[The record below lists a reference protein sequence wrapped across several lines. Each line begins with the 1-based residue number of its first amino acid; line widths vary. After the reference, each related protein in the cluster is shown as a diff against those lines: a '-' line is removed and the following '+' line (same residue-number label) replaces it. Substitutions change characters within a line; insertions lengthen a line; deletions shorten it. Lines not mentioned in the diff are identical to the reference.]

1 MRFRG
6 KKIGKH
12 VVETQLARYEVEVR
26 FDVGSNIFVLVVPS
40 APGAVPDRLDS
51 STYEQ
56 FADKDLDAAKK
67 AAEAYLKGRDVAA
80 FEDVIEYSVGDY
92 FQRRE
97 SNLVVFD
104 CRVARVSRDSEGNF
118 KLEKEVSVGEDGAIT
133 EDVWSDAKT
142 CPPGPYKHGF
152 DLSVPYTVER
162 WRKCV
167 AVRDGL
173 LALKKMLDEVFAD
186 ESKAGQMLDCQSFCL
201 ALPALAKGE
210 DVAAQPRVRK
220 DIDHE

>member
-26 FDVGSNIFVLVVPS
+26 FDVGSNIFVLVAPS
-40 APGAVPDRLDS
+40 APGAVPDRLDN

-56 FADKDLDAAKK
+56 FADKDLEVAKK
-67 AAEAYLKGRDVAA
+67 AAEDCLKNRDVAV
-80 FEDVIEYSVGDY
+80 FEDAIEYSVGDY

-97 SNLVVFD
+97 NNLVVFD
-104 CRVARVSRDSEGNF
+104 CRVARVSRDSEGKF
-118 KLEKEVSVGEDGAIT
+118 KLEKEVVVGEDGTAVDGT
-133 EDVWSDAKT
+133 WGDGEA
-142 CPPGPYKHGF
+142 CPVVPYRHTF
-152 DLSVPYTVER
+152 DLSVPYTAER

-167 AVRDGL
+167 AVRDGI

-186 ESKAGQMLDCQSFCL
+186 EDGTAAKLDGQDLYL
-201 ALPALAKGE
+201 ALPALAKE
-210 DVAAQPRVRK
+210 DT
-220 DIDHE
+220 DE

>member
-26 FDVGSNIFVLVVPS
+26 FDIGSNIFVLVVPS
-40 APGAVPDRLDS
+40 APGAVPDRFDS

-67 AAEAYLKGRDVAA
+67 AATDYLKKRDVAA
-80 FEDVIEYSVGDY
+80 FEDVIEYTVGDY

-97 SNLVVFD
+97 GNLVVFD
-104 CRVARVSRDSEGNF
+104 CRVARVSRDAEGKF
-118 KLEKEVSVGEDGAIT
+118 KLEKEVSVGEDGTIT
-133 EDVWSDAKT
+133 ERTWSDGET
-142 CPPGPYKHGF
+142 CPVVSYKHEF
-152 DLSVPYTVER
+152 ELSVPYTLER
-162 WRKCV
+162 WRKCT

-173 LALKKMLDEVFAD
+173 LVLKKILDEVFAD
-186 ESKAGQMLDCQSFCL
+186 EEGAAEKLDGQNFLRQ
-201 ALPALAKGE
+201 ALPVFAKE
-210 DVAAQPRVRK
+210 K
-220 DIDHE
+220 DHG